1 MRDIGRLTL
10 WQSLSCLR
18 LALWDEDAE
27 RLIGF
32 RSLRQLAPA
41 AG

>member
-1 MRDIGRLTL
+1 MRDVSQLTL
-10 WQSLSCLR
+10 WESLSCLR

-32 RSLRQLAPA
+32 RSLPRVA
-41 AG
+41 AA